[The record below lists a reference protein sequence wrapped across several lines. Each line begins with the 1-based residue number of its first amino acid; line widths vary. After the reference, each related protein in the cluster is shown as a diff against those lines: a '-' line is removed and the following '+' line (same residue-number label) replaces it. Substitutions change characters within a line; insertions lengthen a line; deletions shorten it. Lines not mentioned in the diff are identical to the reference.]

1 MPRQA
6 RILTLNLGSQAISVA
21 DFRPQG
27 VGGLVLQDYRRRDLA
42 IENPGEPFRHAQ
54 FTAILREVLDEMGIK
69 NARVNYAIA
78 AQSVFARFVTER
90 ALPD

>member
-42 IENPGEPFRHAQ
+42 IENPGEPFRHAHL
-54 FTAILREVLDEMGIK
+54 TAILREVLGTVRWCDFRHIHLREL
-69 NARVNYAIA
+69 R
-78 AQSVFARFVTER
+78 SPR
-90 ALPD
+90 ASF